1 MQRRTSSTKAQPRH
15 RLSEGEEPL
24 NSHNLLMVPS
34 DDGSPRM
41 TRVSLSMSPP
51 SPRQQRLSDIVHCS
65 SQSVD
70 NLSGQWDS
78 SSQSELSVD
87 LLSGSC
93 DSLGSAAMETNK
105 TCGSP
110 PIMQGQSSVIK
121 VSSEDKKH
129 VIKNLANLTSLEVV
143 GSNKEENKE
152 SSCSHDV
159 TVISSTE
166 ATQHILENIAEE
178 PHSSVEQP
186 HPLAT
191 EDPLTTGPHPSVEQ
205 PHFSEELHGKTW
217 SLQSNA
223 SAQSIGEKYMYNYDV
238 SWPKY
243 NVFGTSVM
251 KAQLK

>member
-1 MQRRTSSTKAQPRH
+1 
-15 RLSEGEEPL
+15 
-24 NSHNLLMVPS
+24 
-34 DDGSPRM
+34 
-41 TRVSLSMSPP
+41 MSPP

-70 NLSGQWDS
+70 NLPDGSGQLDS
-78 SSQSELSVD
+78 SATSSQSELSMD

-93 DSLGSAAMETNK
+93 DSLGSATMETNK

-110 PIMQGQSSVIK
+110 PIIQGQSSVIK

-143 GSNKEENKE
+143 GCNKEENKE

-159 TVISSTE
+159 SVVSSTE
-166 ATQHILENIAEE
+166 ATQHLLENIAEE

-191 EDPLTTGPHPSVEQ
+191 EDPLITGPHPSVVEQ
-205 PHFSEELHGKTW
+205 SYFSEELHGKTW
-217 SLQSNA
+217 SLQSNT
-223 SAQSIGEKYMYNYDV
+223 SAQSIGEKCICN
-238 SWPKY
+238 
-243 NVFGTSVM
+243 
-251 KAQLK
+251 